1 MITGRVVPAAVSD
14 HDQAV
19 RLARATHSQRRGQER
34 RDPYPAPGS
43 RSTAPPGD
51 QTSPHLAGP
60 GRPLRPSPTAPPPAA
75 DPSDRHTGH
84 AAGLAPPADHQT
96 LDPTGQAAHRS
107 ATKYELW
114 WYAWRRRIPRGATA
128 GSKENSSDSGTVLV
142 PAPSGGSWPLPDS
155 ARHHGVATPGGG
167 PSCALRPLGCWLL
180 TSSPSTPSRCAAS
193 TSCS

>member
-96 LDPTGQAAHRS
+96 LDLPQPVRPPT
-107 ATKYELW
+107 
-114 WYAWRRRIPRGATA
+114 
-128 GSKENSSDSGTVLV
+128 
-142 PAPSGGSWPLPDS
+142 DS

-167 PSCALRPLGCWLL
+167 PSCALRPLGCWPL
-180 TSSPSTPSRCAAS
+180 TSSPSTALVALSQRTSSSRFKPAK
-193 TSCS
+193 